1 MLETI
6 ANYLQQQ
13 GLAVLRVDM
22 FVGIMPDTPDDCV
35 ALFETGGFKPE
46 LVTAALVEYP
56 TFQVMVR
63 GSEYQSARQRINEI
77 YKTLHGNTSIFYLIA
92 AQQSPAYLGTDKN
105 GRYEFSVNF
114 KVTKTF

>member
-1 MLETI
+1 MLEAI

-13 GLAVLRVDM
+13 SLAVLGLDM
-22 FVGIMPDTPDDCV
+22 FIGVMPDSPDDCV

-46 LVTAALVEYP
+46 LATAALVEYP

-63 GSEYQSARQRINEI
+63 GSEYQSARQRIDTI
-77 YKTLHGNTSIFYLIA
+77 YKILHGDTSIFYLIA
-92 AQQSPAYLGTDKN
+92 AQQSPAYLGTDDN

-114 KVTKTF
+114 KITKTY